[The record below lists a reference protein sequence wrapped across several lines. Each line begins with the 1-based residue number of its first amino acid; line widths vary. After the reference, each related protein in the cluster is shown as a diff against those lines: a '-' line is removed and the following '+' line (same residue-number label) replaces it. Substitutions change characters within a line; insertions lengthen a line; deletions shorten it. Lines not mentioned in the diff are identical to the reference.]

1 MRRLPVI
8 LAVPAILLAL
18 TGCGGSDEPNATA
31 DTETVISDTAAE
43 TSGESSDESSGQ
55 SDGQSDDASDSAGVF
70 VSLVGSCET
79 GTCDYRLS
87 NAEGGTDVF
96 EALAGRKSVRFEVEP
111 EVVATYE
118 INVRDIDGEGASCTA
133 IITGGGFD
141 DRQQRLTTG
150 DGPTCSVSTSP

>member
-1 MRRLPVI
+1 MCRLPVI
-8 LAVPAILLAL
+8 LTVPVFLLAL
-18 TGCGGSDEPNATA
+18 TGCSSSDEPNATT
-31 DTETVISDTAAE
+31 DTETAISDTAVE
-43 TSGESSDESSGQ
+43 TSGDLSGESS
-55 SDGQSDDASDSAGVF
+55 GQSDDASDSSGVF

-87 NAEGGTDVF
+87 NAEGGSDVY
-96 EALAGRKSVRFEVEP
+96 EALAGRKSVRFEVDP
-111 EVVATYE
+111 EVAATYE

-133 IITGGGFD
+133 IITGGGLD

>member
-8 LAVPAILLAL
+8 LTVPTILLAL
-18 TGCGGSDEPNATA
+18 TGCSSSDEPNATT
-31 DTETVISDTAAE
+31 DTETAISDTAVE
-43 TSGESSDESSGQ
+43 TSGDLSGESSGQ
-55 SDGQSDDASDSAGVF
+55 SDDASKSSGVF

-87 NAEGGTDVF
+87 NAEGGSDVY
-96 EALAGRKSVRFEVEP
+96 EALAGRKSVRFEVDP
-111 EVVATYE
+111 EVAATYE

-133 IITGGGFD
+133 IITGGGLD

>member
-1 MRRLPVI
+1 MRLLPVM
-8 LAVPAILLAL
+8 LTVPAILLVL
-18 TGCGGSDEPNATA
+18 TGCSSSDETA
-31 DTETVISDTAAE
+31 AKTDTEMAVSETAAE
-43 TSGESSDESSGQ
+43 TPGEASGDSSGQ
-55 SDGQSDDASDSAGVF
+55 PDDASDSAGVF

-96 EALAGRKSVRFEVEP
+96 EALAGRKSVRFEVDP
-111 EVVATYE
+111 EVAATYE

-150 DGPTCSVSTSP
+150 DGPICSVSTSP

>member
-1 MRRLPVI
+1 MRLLPVI
-8 LAVPAILLAL
+8 LTVPALLLAL
-18 TGCGGSDEPNATA
+18 TGCSSSDETDATT
-31 DTETVISDTAAE
+31 DTDTAVSDTSGDS
-43 TSGESSDESSGQ
+43 SGESS
-55 SDGQSDDASDSAGVF
+55 GQSDDASDSAGVF

-96 EALAGRKSVRFEVEP
+96 ETFAGRKSVRFEVDP
-111 EVVATYE
+111 EVAATYE

>member
-1 MRRLPVI
+1 MRLSPVI
-8 LAVPAILLAL
+8 LTIPALLLAL
-18 TGCGGSDEPNATA
+18 TGCSSSDETDATT
-31 DTETVISDTAAE
+31 DTDTAVSDTSGDS
-43 TSGESSDESSGQ
+43 SGESSGQ
-55 SDGQSDDASDSAGVF
+55 PDDASDSTGVF

-96 EALAGRKSVRFEVEP
+96 EALAGRKSVRFEVDP

>member
-1 MRRLPVI
+1 MRLLPVI
-8 LAVPAILLAL
+8 LTVPALLLAL
-18 TGCGGSDEPNATA
+18 TGCSSSDETDATT
-31 DTETVISDTAAE
+31 DTDTAVSDTSGDS
-43 TSGESSDESSGQ
+43 SGESS
-55 SDGQSDDASDSAGVF
+55 GQSDDASDSAGVF

-96 EALAGRKSVRFEVEP
+96 EAFAGRKSVRFEVDP
-111 EVVATYE
+111 EVAATYE
-118 INVRDIDGEGASCTA
+118 INVRDIEGEGASCTA

>member
-1 MRRLPVI
+1 MRLLPVI
-8 LAVPAILLAL
+8 LTVPALLLAL
-18 TGCGGSDEPNATA
+18 TGCSSSDEMDATT
-31 DTETVISDTAAE
+31 DTETAVSDPAAE
-43 TSGESSDESSGQ
+43 VSAEASGQ
-55 SDGQSDDASDSAGVF
+55 PDDASDSAGVF

-96 EALAGRKSVRFEVEP
+96 EALAGRKSVRFEVDP
-111 EVVATYE
+111 EVAATYE
-118 INVRDIDGEGASCTA
+118 INVRDIEGEGASCTA

>member
-1 MRRLPVI
+1 MRLSPVI
-8 LAVPAILLAL
+8 LTIPALLLAL
-18 TGCGGSDEPNATA
+18 TGCSSSDETDATT
-31 DTETVISDTAAE
+31 DTETAVSDPAAE
-43 TSGESSDESSGQ
+43 VSAEASGQ
-55 SDGQSDDASDSAGVF
+55 PDDASDSAGVF

-96 EALAGRKSVRFEVEP
+96 EALAGRKSVRFEVDP
-111 EVVATYE
+111 EVAATYE

>member
-8 LAVPAILLAL
+8 LTIPAILLAL
-18 TGCGGSDEPNATA
+18 TGCSGSDEPDATT
-31 DTETVISDTAAE
+31 DTETAVSETASEA
-43 TSGESSDESSGQ
+43 SGESSDESS
-55 SDGQSDDASDSAGVF
+55 GQSDDASDSAGVF

-96 EALAGRKSVRFEVEP
+96 EALAGRKSVRFEVDP

>member
-1 MRRLPVI
+1 MRLSPVI
-8 LAVPAILLAL
+8 LTVPAILLAL
-18 TGCGGSDEPNATA
+18 TGCSSSDETDAAT
-31 DTETVISDTAAE
+31 DTETAVSETASE
-43 TSGESSDESSGQ
+43 TSGESSDESS
-55 SDGQSDDASDSAGVF
+55 GQSDDASDSAGVF

-96 EALAGRKSVRFEVEP
+96 EALAGRKSVRFEVDP

-150 DGPTCSVSTSP
+150 DGPTCSVSTSQ

>member
-8 LAVPAILLAL
+8 LTIPAILLAL
-18 TGCGGSDEPNATA
+18 TGCSGSDGTDATT
-31 DTETVISDTAAE
+31 DTETAVSETASE
-43 TSGESSDESSGQ
+43 TSGESSDESS
-55 SDGQSDDASDSAGVF
+55 GQSDDASDSAGVF

-96 EALAGRKSVRFEVEP
+96 EALAGRKSVRFEVDP

>member
-1 MRRLPVI
+1 MRRQPVM
-8 LAVPAILLAL
+8 LTVPAVLLAL
-18 TGCGGSDEPNATA
+18 TGCSGSDKTDATT
-31 DTETVISDTAAE
+31 DTETAVSDTAAE
-43 TSGESSDESSGQ
+43 TSDQSSGESS
-55 SDGQSDDASDSAGVF
+55 GQSDDASDSAGVF

-96 EALAGRKSVRFEVEP
+96 EALAGRKSVRFEVDP
-111 EVVATYE
+111 EVMATYE

-141 DRQQRLTTG
+141 ERQQRLTTG